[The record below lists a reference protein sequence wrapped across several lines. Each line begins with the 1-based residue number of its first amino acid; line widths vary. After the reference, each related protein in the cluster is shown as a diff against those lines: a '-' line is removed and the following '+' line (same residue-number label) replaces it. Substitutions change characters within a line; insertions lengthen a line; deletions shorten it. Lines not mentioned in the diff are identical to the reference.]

1 MKNINVMESI
11 FVYDKPVHGKEFV
24 GRQKDVNLLKNMVF
38 GGESVALYG
47 EPKSGKTSLVDQM
60 LTTAEMMGEKFLI
73 ADVSLAACRTAED
86 ILTAFASALIHCCGS
101 SSAEYAALVRTC
113 LDGTHFVFD
122 EERFLS
128 DGELVS
134 MNWIVDTIDMQK
146 AFALPERLSQIKNT
160 RIVVLVRQFQNIR
173 CPEESEDLLLA
184 LEKAVSKANPA
195 CPFIFT
201 GSFLNGMK
209 DVFETRRWFWR
220 CVVRFQM
227 SPVEMTEISDF
238 IYRGFQSRGKV
249 LEKEVIV
256 WAADVLKG
264 NMWYINQL
272 FTILDS
278 ITRGYVNRDLAV
290 DALRI
295 LMGTHAPRF
304 YYTVCS
310 LTDFQVSLLKAI
322 LDGEVKFASSTVID
336 RYRLNSS
343 ANVKRLK
350 DALMKKEVVWFDEK
364 DEPHIEDPLFEY
376 WLRKVYFAEK

>member
-1 MKNINVMESI
+1 MDSI
-11 FVYDKPVHGKEFV
+11 FIYDRPVHGKEFIS
-24 GRQKDVNLLKNMVF
+24 RRKDVGLVQNMVF

-47 EPKSGKTSLVDQM
+47 EPKSGKMSLVEQVF
-60 LTTAEMMGEKFLI
+60 TTAKMTGEKFLV
-73 ADVSLAACRTAED
+73 ADVDFTTCRTTED
-86 ILTAFASALIHCCGS
+86 ILTTFASALIRCCGT
-101 SSAEYAALVRTC
+101 SAVEYGTLIKTF
-113 LDGTHFVFD
+113 LEGTHFVFD
-122 EERFLS
+122 QERFHS
-128 DGELVS
+128 DGDVVS
-134 MNWIVDTIDMQK
+134 MNWVVDQIDMQR
-146 AFALPERLSQIKNT
+146 AFALPEKLAEFKGT

-173 CPEESEDLLLA
+173 CPQESEELLLA
-184 LEKAVSKANPA
+184 LEKVVSRANPQ
-195 CPFIFT
+195 CPFVFT

-220 CVVRFQM
+220 CVVRYRM
-227 SPVEMTEISDF
+227 APVEMTEISEF

-295 LMGTHAPRF
+295 LVGTHASRF
-304 YYTVCS
+304 YYTMCS

-322 LDGEVKFASSTVID
+322 LDGETRFSSSTVID
-336 RYRLNSS
+336 RYQLNSS
-343 ANVKRLK
+343 ANVRRLK

-364 DEPHIEDPLFEY
+364 DEPHIEDPLMEY
-376 WLRKVYFAEK
+376 WLRKVYFAQK